1 MEGGGLPSIG
11 SREQK
16 CRALALLTQL
26 HSIVRRDD
34 TRSGCYP
41 SYVIGGGA
49 WRALGGLGVSGVESA
64 ACRLSWR
71 LGSAWAVQWY
81 ARESMAGSAWRRRT
95 SAWRARALS
104 RRACR
109 QETSLGGSR
118 RAACLGGSARHRRST
133 WRTCARSRWVA
144 RRVRRTWCA
153 RRRVVG
159 VPLAGLTRRGLPALG
174 VLGGR
179 LGGSDRRSPLSPSA
193 VFTHER

>member
-71 LGSAWAVQWY
+71 LGSAWAVQWC

-95 SAWRARALS
+95 PAWRARAMS

-109 QETSLGGSR
+109 QGTSLGGSR
-118 RAACLGGSARHRRST
+118 RAACLGGSARHGQST
-133 WRTCARSRWVA
+133 WRTCARSRCVA

-159 VPLAGLTRRGLPALG
+159 WCALG
-174 VLGGR
+174 SVGG
-179 LGGSDRRSPLSPSA
+179 LAVATVDLRSLHLLYSLMKG
-193 VFTHER
+193 